1 MKSKG
6 RTHRV
11 KSPKSPKQK
20 RKAILRWVVDIL
32 LIIAGSLSYSIGL
45 HCFTAPNDIAPG
57 GVGGISTIINE
68 ATELSIG
75 LMYALINVPL
85 IIVGLIFL
93 GKKTMIKTVIAVA
106 TISFATDFAL
116 NYVKMPVYENGDRL
130 LASIFG
136 GILFGVGLGL
146 IYLREGTSGGTDVI
160 NKLINRKLPH
170 FSLGAITLATDA
182 IVVGASAF
190 VYGNIESAL
199 YAVVAIFICGKVMD
213 MILYGSFEGKMLL
226 IFSDKY
232 EEIAKYIMETLDRGV
247 TYLNGEGAYSGK
259 QKNVICCAVHK
270 NEYSKLKRAVKEVD
284 PNAFIIIT
292 NAGEVLGDGF
302 HENS

>member
-68 ATELSIG
+68 ATGISIG

>member
-6 RTHRV
+6 RKQRV
-11 KSPKSPKQK
+11 EPEKSPKQK
-20 RKAILRWVVDIL
+20 RKAVLWWVVDIL
-32 LIIAGSLSYSIGL
+32 LIILGACSYSIGL
-45 HCFTAPNDIAPG
+45 HCFAAPNDIAPG

-116 NYVKMPVYENGDRL
+116 DYFEMPVYESGDRL
-130 LASIFG
+130 LAAIFG

-146 IYLREGTSGGTDVI
+146 IYLREGTSGGTDII
-160 NKLINRKLPH
+160 NKLINRKFPH

-226 IFSDKY
+226 IFSDKH
-232 EEIAKYIMETLDRGV
+232 EEIAKYIMETLNRGV

-259 QKNVICCAVHK
+259 QKKVICCAVHK
-270 NEYSKLKRAVKEVD
+270 NEYSKLKRAVKEAD

>member
-6 RTHRV
+6 KTPKV
-11 KSPKSPKQK
+11 KLEKSPKQK
-20 RKAILRWVVDIL
+20 RKAVLRWVADIL
-32 LIIAGSLSYSIGL
+32 LIILGACSYSIGL

-68 ATELSIG
+68 TTGLSIG
-75 LMYALINVPL
+75 LLYGLINVPL
-85 IIVGLIFL
+85 IIIGLIFL

-106 TISFATDFAL
+106 VISFTTDFAL
-116 NYVKMPVYENGDRL
+116 DYINMPVYENGDRL
-130 LASIFG
+130 LAAIFG
-136 GILFGVGLGL
+136 GIIFGFGMGL
-146 IYLREGTSGGTDVI
+146 IYLREGTSGGTDII

-182 IVVGASAF
+182 VVVGASAF

-232 EEIAKYIMETLDRGV
+232 QEIAEYIIKTLDRGV

>member
-1 MKSKG
+1 MKSKTDKHKKAPG
-6 RTHRV
+6 QR
-11 KSPKSPKQK
+11 
-20 RKAILRWVVDIL
+20 RKAVVRWLIDIL
-32 LIIAGSLSYSIGL
+32 AIIIGALAYSIGL

-68 ATELSIG
+68 ATGLSIG
-75 LMYALINVPL
+75 LLYGLINIPL
-85 IIVGLIFL
+85 IVVGLIFL

-106 TISFATDFAL
+106 VISAVTDYGLVYL
-116 NYVKMPVYENGDRL
+116 NVPVYENGDRL
-130 LASIFG
+130 LAAIFG
-136 GILFGVGLGL
+136 GIIFGFGMGL
-146 IYLREGTSGGTDVI
+146 IYLREGTSGGTDII
-160 NKLINRKLPH
+160 NKLINRRFPH
-170 FSLGAITLATDA
+170 FSIGAITLATDA
-182 IVVGASAF
+182 VVVSASAF

-226 IFSDKY
+226 IFSDKH
-232 EEIAKYIMETLDRGV
+232 EQIGQYIMVTLDRGV

-270 NEYSKLKRAVKEVD
+270 NEYSKLKRKVKEID

-302 HENS
+302 HENT

>member
-6 RTHRV
+6 KTPKV
-11 KSPKSPKQK
+11 KPEKNPKQK
-20 RKAILRWVVDIL
+20 RKAVLRWVADIL
-32 LIIAGSLSYSIGL
+32 LIILGACSYSIGL

-68 ATELSIG
+68 TTGLSIG
-75 LMYALINVPL
+75 LLYGLINVPL
-85 IIVGLIFL
+85 IIIGLIFL

-106 TISFATDFAL
+106 VISFTTDFAL
-116 NYVKMPVYENGDRL
+116 DYINMPVYENGDRL
-130 LASIFG
+130 LAAIFG
-136 GILFGVGLGL
+136 GIIFGFGMGL
-146 IYLREGTSGGTDVI
+146 IYLREGTSGGTDII

-182 IVVGASAF
+182 VVVGASAF

-232 EEIAKYIMETLDRGV
+232 QEIAEYIIKTLDRGV

>member
-68 ATELSIG
+68 ATGISIG

-93 GKKTMIKTVIAVA
+93 GKKTMIKTVVAVA

-116 NYVKMPVYENGDRL
+116 NYVKMPVYENCDRL

>member
-6 RTHRV
+6 KTPKV
-11 KSPKSPKQK
+11 KLEKSPKQK
-20 RKAILRWVVDIL
+20 RKAVLRWVADIL
-32 LIIAGSLSYSIGL
+32 LIILGACSYSIGL

-68 ATELSIG
+68 TTGLSIG
-75 LMYALINVPL
+75 LLYGLINVPL
-85 IIVGLIFL
+85 IIIGLIFL

-106 TISFATDFAL
+106 VISFTTDFAL
-116 NYVKMPVYENGDRL
+116 DYINMPVYENGDRL
-130 LASIFG
+130 LAAIFG
-136 GILFGVGLGL
+136 GIIFGFGMGL
-146 IYLREGTSGGTDVI
+146 IYLREGTSGGTDII

-182 IVVGASAF
+182 VVVGASAF

-232 EEIAKYIMETLDRGV
+232 QEIAEYIIKTLDRGV
-247 TYLNGEGAYSGK
+247 T
-259 QKNVICCAVHK
+259 
-270 NEYSKLKRAVKEVD
+270 
-284 PNAFIIIT
+284 
-292 NAGEVLGDGF
+292 
-302 HENS
+302 